1 LLVDV
6 SAIIRHDAKTGIQR
20 VVRAVYSEL
29 SRRNGQGFL
38 LRPIFATTR
47 RGYCYAPID
56 FLDRRSR
63 ILPAEPVAAGPGDK
77 FLGLDL
83 SAHLLP
89 RYREQLKAWRRHG
102 ATMHLVVYDLLPL
115 ERPDWFC
122 DTTASNFRRWFDVL
136 TSDTNQAICIS
147 NHVAKQLRRRL
158 IDSRRTGPT
167 THRMRLGADI
177 SASVPSKGLSPQ
189 LSIILESLRFRPAI
203 LMVGTIEP
211 RKGYETALAAFES
224 LWRDRRGEALDLV
237 IVGKPGWKTTALQ
250 EKLRT
255 HPERGARLHWL
266 TDVSDEGLCR
276 LYDSC
281 AGVLVASEAEGF
293 GLPLI
298 EAAAF
303 RRHVLARDLP
313 VFREQRLPNVTFFN
327 DESPAALGQRLLE
340 LAALGKARPA
350 PISELP
356 SWSSCVD
363 GLLREIGIE
372 WSENRPNE
380 TLRKAS

>member
-1 LLVDV
+1 
-6 SAIIRHDAKTGIQR
+6 
-20 VVRAVYSEL
+20 
-29 SRRNGQGFL
+29 
-38 LRPIFATTR
+38 
-47 RGYCYAPID
+47 
-56 FLDRRSR
+56 
-63 ILPAEPVAAGPGDK
+63 
-77 FLGLDL
+77 
-83 SAHLLP
+83 
-89 RYREQLKAWRRHG
+89 
-102 ATMHLVVYDLLPL
+102 
-115 ERPDWFC
+115 
-122 DTTASNFRRWFDVL
+122 
-136 TSDTNQAICIS
+136 
-147 NHVAKQLRRRL
+147 
-158 IDSRRTGPT
+158 
-167 THRMRLGADI
+167 
-177 SASVPSKGLSPQ
+177 
-189 LSIILESLRFRPAI
+189 
-203 LMVGTIEP
+203 MVGTIEP